1 MHKRKL
7 KRKLNKPQFKLNL
20 RDKEDDSNSNYWTDS
35 LSDGETVI
43 GAHDK
48 EDIQEDSEEEEASE
62 EVMRVKEVIGDA
74 TNQDI
79 ISAIGIIK
87 TARETDNLVQG
98 LISRSTDFRE
108 AKAENFLF
116 DLGASVSIMAEIM
129 ARENKLTI
137 RRLSKPKNVHEAS
150 GAKLDIIG
158 TADMFVKIA
167 AIGKTKKLRCLILRE
182 SGVDREVLISC
193 KMLKRWDLL
202 HETFPYE
209 TVRQYVKR

>member
-1 MHKRKL
+1 MQERIKREKNRKRKLEAALHKRKL

-20 RDKEDDSNSNYWTDS
+20 PDEEDDSNSNYWTDS

-43 GAHDK
+43 GAQDK

-62 EVMRVKEVIGDA
+62 EVMRVKEVIGDV

-79 ISAIGIIK
+79 ISAIGKIK
-87 TARETDNLVQG
+87 TARETDNSAQG
-98 LISRSTDFRE
+98 LISRSTNFRE

-116 DLGASVSIMAEIM
+116 DSGASVSIMGKIM

-137 RRLSKPKNVHEAS
+137 RRQSKPRNVHEAS

-158 TADMFVKIA
+158 TADMFVNIR
-167 AIGKTKKLRCLILRE
+167 AIGKTKKL
-182 SGVDREVLISC
+182 
-193 KMLKRWDLL
+193 
-202 HETFPYE
+202 
-209 TVRQYVKR
+209 